1 MLDPARQGA
10 DRTLLEALSNDAL
23 ARDWPPA
30 VMSRAAALRSAV
42 GPLSATHEGATHAVA
57 ATVQGSRAY
66 VVRLI
71 HAPGVRLRAQCDC
84 PHARSGHPCKH
95 AAAVAMAWRASLG
108 EAVAAP
114 PIAPPAQ
121 EPGWAA
127 FVRAQPPEALAQRLL
142 DWAAVDPGL
151 RRNLQAWAAL
161 AAPASDTAAARRAVA
176 AFLAAPAG
184 GLRARTWPAHL
195 RRAQGVLG
203 LIDGWLTERPA
214 LAVQACGWALAR
226 LRRSARRV
234 GDAQGLADELLR
246 ALVARWCQALP
257 AAGWSPGE
265 CAAAAD
271 ALLADDPEG
280 VVDRVAVLAALKP
293 EAVARWGQRL
303 AERWAALRDD
313 AAADPDDRQAAKQA
327 WRAHLQATGD
337 GPGELALLR
346 EDLRSADEHLA
357 LVQALQRWGRQREA
371 VQAAEHAFR
380 VHPLHPGVEAAL
392 VAVYERDGWDAEVL
406 ALRRSA
412 FERAPSVAGYHAL
425 LQAAA
430 NAGADVA
437 RERDRCWAALDTAT
451 GFAAETLAGLRL
463 DLWRSEGRV
472 EEALAWLAVPR
483 AVPAAALRL
492 WVGELPAEHDA
503 VAAEWLKRLLA
514 DELRQARAPFDGPL
528 GLVRDTLRRLS
539 PEAGRLWLAWL
550 KLEHRAQP
558 GFVQA
563 LRAL

>member
-1 MLDPARQGA
+1 MREAARQGA

-30 VMSRAAALRSAV
+30 VLARAV
-42 GPLSATHEGATHAVA
+42 GPLSAAHEGATQAVT

-66 VVRLI
+66 AVRLT

-95 AAAVAMAWRASLG
+95 AAAVAMVWRAALG

-114 PIAPPAQ
+114 PIAPPER
-121 EPGWAA
+121 EPAWAA

-203 LIDGWLTERPA
+203 LVDGWLSERPA
-214 LAVQACGWALAR
+214 LAVQACAWALAR

-234 GDAQGLADELLR
+234 GDAQGQADDLMR

-257 AAGWSPGE
+257 ASGWSPAE

-271 ALLADDPEG
+271 ALAVDDAEG
-280 VVDRVAVLAALKP
+280 VVDRAAVLAALSP

-303 AERWAALRDD
+303 AERWATRRDD
-313 AAADPDDRQAAKQA
+313 PEADPDERAAAKQA

-346 EDLRSADEHLA
+346 EDLRSADDHLA

-371 VQAAEHAFR
+371 VQAAEQAHRAHPWHAG
-380 VHPLHPGVEAAL
+380 LEAAL

-437 RERDRCWAALDTAT
+437 RERERCWAALDAAP
-451 GFAAETLAGLRL
+451 GFTAETLAGLRL

-472 EEALAWLAVPR
+472 DEALAWLATPR
-483 AVPAAALRL
+483 AVPAGALRR

-503 VAAEWLKRLLA
+503 VAADWLKRLLA
-514 DELRQARAPFDGPL
+514 DELRQARAPFEGAL
-528 GLVRDTLRRLS
+528 ALVRETLGRLS

-563 LRAL
+563 LRGL

>member
-1 MLDPARQGA
+1 VLDPARQGA

-42 GPLSATHEGATHAVA
+42 GPLSATHEGATHTVA
-57 ATVQGSRAY
+57 ATVQGSRSYA
-66 VVRLI
+66 VRLI

-84 PHARSGHPCKH
+84 PHALSGHPCKH

-108 EAVAAP
+108 EVVAAA
-114 PIAPPAQ
+114 PIAPPAH
-121 EPGWAA
+121 EPAWAT
-127 FVRAQPPEALAQRLL
+127 FVRTQPPDALAQRLL
-142 DWAAVDPGL
+142 DWAAVDPAL
-151 RRNLQAWAAL
+151 RRNLQAWATL

-214 LAVQACGWALAR
+214 LAAQACGWALAR

-234 GDAQGLADELLR
+234 GDAQGQADELMR

-257 AAGWSPGE
+257 AAGWSAGE

-271 ALLADDPEG
+271 ALLADDQEG
-280 VVDRVAVLAALKP
+280 VVDRAALLAALPP

-303 AERWAALRDD
+303 AECWAALRDD
-313 AAADPDDRQAAKQA
+313 PAADPDDRAAAKRSC
-327 WRAHLQATGD
+327 RAHLQATGD

-346 EDLRSADEHLA
+346 EDLRNADDHLA

-371 VQAAEHAFR
+371 VQAAEQAWR
-380 VHPLHPGVEAAL
+380 VHPQHPGLEAAL
-392 VAVYERDGWDAEVL
+392 MALYERDGWDVEVL
-406 ALRRSA
+406 AMRRSA
-412 FERAPSVAGYHAL
+412 FARAPSVTAYHAL

-437 RERDRCWAALDTAT
+437 REREHCWAALDAAS

-463 DLWRSEGRV
+463 DLWRSEGRFD
-472 EEALAWLAVPR
+472 EALAWLDAPR
-483 AVPAAALRL
+483 AVPAAALRR
-492 WVGELPAEHDA
+492 WVSALPAEHDA
-503 VAAEWLKRLLA
+503 AAAAWLKRLLA
-514 DELRQARAPFDGPL
+514 DELRHARPPFEGAL
-528 GLVRDTLRRLS
+528 ALVREALARLS

-550 KLEHRAQP
+550 RLEHRAHR
-558 GFVQA
+558 GFVER
-563 LRAL
+563 LGP